1 MKLIH
6 VLLVYCLFGCSDDR
20 KYVSNGDCSQGDFY
34 CGNGLECTAQLTLE
48 GPRYGCTPIDAQ
60 TPPPPSMEPAIEAI
74 TGGRMSEDPLGG
86 AEMESEP
93 GEKGEDFMSDFVPS
107 EQDSMC
113 AADTPPGADINR
125 DTAQECLEVFQCFNT
140 EECDQFMMLEEEQEC
155 VDMCI
160 TAASPPAQ
168 IAFANF
174 ANCLRLNCVTT
185 AGELM
190 GEECILDNCFYQAD
204 ACNLIIRE

>member
-1 MKLIH
+1 
-6 VLLVYCLFGCSDDR
+6 
-20 KYVSNGDCSQGDFY
+20 
-34 CGNGLECTAQLTLE
+34 
-48 GPRYGCTPIDAQ
+48 
-60 TPPPPSMEPAIEAI
+60 MEPAIEAI